1 MVSGHLLGPALVSL
15 GRGTLLAGG
24 PAAFVCN
31 LVVQG
36 FLGWAFGAVIEVAVV
51 LTLRWLLAVGP
62 PSLIFLVFIAFL
74 SRLFGGGP
82 MWDGGL
88 EASTYAVSRVCLVAL
103 HPGCQPPPS
112 LLPAQECWNT
122 LEDAQRVSVCSKAGT
137 VTCGRAGAVGPV
149 LRSSLQ
155 PLILPHSHCAGGNS
169 AGKCVGALWRG

>member
-1 MVSGHLLGPALVSL
+1 MVSGHLLGPASVSL
-15 GRGTLLAGG
+15 GRGALSAGG

-36 FLGWAFGAVIEVAVV
+36 FLGWASGAVIEVAVV

-88 EASTYAVSRVCLVAL
+88 EARTHTVSGVCLVAL
-103 HPGCQPPPS
+103 HPGCQPPHRFSPHRSAGILWRTPS
-112 LLPAQECWNT
+112 GALCVARRELSPA
-122 LEDAQRVSVCSKAGT
+122 AGPALW
-137 VTCGRAGAVGPV
+137 GLSFGV
-149 LRSSLQ
+149 LSN
-155 PLILPHSHCAGGNS
+155 PHSSPLSLC
-169 AGKCVGALWRG
+169 WW